1 MKVYSPEP
9 LDAVDYH
16 ERADGR
22 ADVRIRR
29 NFEERARQDEQG
41 TYVEYSADELYFV
54 TDMARGEIEAS
65 AETLWF
71 DIEREQM
78 TSDERLAALEA
89 ASIDTQ
95 MALCDFYETII
106 GG

>member
-22 ADVRIRR
+22 ADVRLRR
-29 NFEERARQDEQG
+29 NFAECPRQDEQG
-41 TYVEYSADELYFV
+41 SYVEYSADELYFV
-54 TDMARGEIEAS
+54 TDMTRDEIEAS
-65 AETLWF
+65 AETLWIE
-71 DIEREQM
+71 IERERM
-78 TSDERLAALEA
+78 TSDERIAALEA

-95 MALCDFYETII
+95 MALCDFYETVI